1 MKNEKRS
8 YRFGLVLLLII
19 VAAVSR
25 MFPHPANF
33 TPIGAIALFGAAYLK
48 RRWLAVAIPLVS
60 IFLSDVI
67 LNNTLYAQYNNGFT
81 LFYNGFA
88 FTYAAIALV
97 TLMGFITLRKIK
109 VANVLLSGLGASV
122 IFFLVSNLGAW
133 VAFPTYPHTGAGL
146 MACYAAGIPFF
157 KYTLLSNLM
166 YSAILFGAFEL
177 VQKYVPVLQLKAE

>member
-8 YRFGLVLLLII
+8 YRFGLILLLIV

-33 TPIGAIALFGAAYLK
+33 TPIGAIALFGTAYLK
-48 RRWLAVAIPLVS
+48 RRWLAVAIPLTA

-67 LNNTLYAQYNNGFT
+67 INNTMYAHFYDGFT
-81 LFYNGFA
+81 LFYKGFA
-88 FTYAAIALV
+88 FTYGAIVLV
-97 TLMGFITLRKIK
+97 TMMGFVTLRRVK
-109 VANVLLSGLGASV
+109 VTNVLLSGLGASV

-133 VAFPTYPHTGAGL
+133 VAFPTYPHTGTGL

-177 VQKYVPVLQLKAE
+177 AQKYVPVLQLKAE